1 MVNGDTHTRFR
12 SLVRYF
18 DLPGHQIVFKVV
30 VIEYSGC
37 R

>member
-1 MVNGDTHTRFR
+1 
-12 SLVRYF
+12 LVRYF